1 MRRRHREPALAQ
13 FAQQAVFGEAAHP
26 RFAVPC
32 VTVAAQARGETAAQ
46 VAPQHQAAPAGIDEP
61 RAAAP
66 AVADALRA
74 LAPVSGVE
82 QLRFRLPLPRRVE
95 QNRAIT
101 TAIVEAD
108 EGVLRS
114 GGNHGSS
121 LASRAGAPASIC
133 LLRLS
138 ALGDVTHVLP
148 LVHTLRRAW
157 PGVELTWVI
166 GKGERRLL
174 DGLPGVRFLEYDKKS
189 GIAGMRAL
197 RRELAGRRFDALLQ
211 MQVAARANLLSAF
224 IPAARRIGYDKSRA
238 KDLHG
243 LFVNER
249 IPDRPGIHVLDA
261 IGSFCEPLGL
271 RQTEVAWNLPVPDA
285 AFEWA
290 SRQWPDDGA
299 PVLMVSPCSSHAR
312 RNWRAERHAAL
323 ADHAAAKGW
332 RVVLCGGRSELE
344 RTTGD
349 AILAAMKHPALDL
362 IGKDTLKQLP
372 ALLARA
378 NLLVTPDSGPMH
390 IANAMGTK
398 VLGLHAAS
406 NPRRSGPY
414 SDIRYCVDRYDSAAR
429 KFLGKPADALKWGT
443 KIEFDG
449 VMDLVTVE
457 DAIEAFERYIHDH
470 RL

>member
-1 MRRRHREPALAQ
+1 
-13 FAQQAVFGEAAHP
+13 
-26 RFAVPC
+26 
-32 VTVAAQARGETAAQ
+32 
-46 VAPQHQAAPAGIDEP
+46 
-61 RAAAP
+61 
-66 AVADALRA
+66 
-74 LAPVSGVE
+74 
-82 QLRFRLPLPRRVE
+82 
-95 QNRAIT
+95 
-101 TAIVEAD
+101 
-108 EGVLRS
+108 LRS
-114 GGNHGSS
+114 GGGHGSS
-121 LASRAGAPASIC
+121 LASAAAPASIC

-148 LVHTLRRAW
+148 LLRTLRKAW
-157 PGVELTWVI
+157 PQVELTWVI
-166 GKGERRLL
+166 GKGEHRLL

-189 GIAGMRAL
+189 GLAGMRAL
-197 RRELAGRRFDALLQ
+197 RRELAGQRFDALLQ

-224 IPAARRIGYDKSRA
+224 IPAKRRIGYDKSRS

-243 LFVNER
+243 LFINER

-271 RQTEVAWNLPVPDA
+271 KQTEVAWDMPVPDA

-290 SRQWPDDGA
+290 AQQWPDDGT
-299 PVLMVSPCSSHAR
+299 PVLMISPCSSHAR

-323 ADHAAAKGW
+323 ADHVVSKGW
-332 RVVLCGGRSELE
+332 RAVLCGGRSDLE
-344 RTTGD
+344 RSTGD

-414 SDIRYCVDRYDSAAR
+414 SDIRYCVDRYDDAAR
-429 KFLGKPADALKWGT
+429 KFLGKPAAELKWGT
-443 KIEFDG
+443 KIEADG

-457 DAIEAFERYIHDH
+457 DAVEAFERYVHDH
-470 RL
+470 SM